1 MRGEGVEMVDGSVP
15 EEVDKLVE
23 DGTIGANDD
32 DSEHN
37 VERQVRN
44 DIVLR
49 QRRFLEQILHYTQR
63 NVRLVT
69 D

>member
-37 VERQVRN
+37 VE
-44 DIVLR
+44 
-49 QRRFLEQILHYTQR
+49 
-63 NVRLVT
+63 
-69 D
+69 